1 MGLLEFAAVCCGCG
15 VVPEF
20 EDGET
25 NEGVVVELQAPSESS
40 ES

>member
-1 MGLLEFAAVCCGCG
+1 MP
-15 VVPEF
+15 VPDVA

-25 NEGVVVELQAPSESS
+25 NEGVVVELQAPSSESS